1 MFLRCRREV
10 SGGGMLSPATEIQRE
25 EECGGSATSS
35 ADIGSQEEEILK
47 AEWWEG
53 WVLRV

>member
-1 MFLRCRREV
+1 ML
-10 SGGGMLSPATEIQRE
+10 GGGMLSPATEIQRE